1 MPAIEIRP
9 AIATDIV
16 DMIKLEHNYT
26 TDHVWQMD
34 FDRTNGEIGVGF
46 REVRLP
52 RPVNVNYPRKY
63 KSLVDDW
70 TQRSGL
76 LVALHQEKIVGY
88 VSLLKNLTPNATWMT
103 DLVVSKPLR
112 RQGIGST
119 LILAAQEWVFHQTD
133 NNKIVIELQPK
144 NYPAILLSKKLGY
157 DFSGYDDQ
165 YFTNNDIAIFFSKWL
180 R

>member
-9 AIATDIV
+9 AIETDIV
-16 DMIKLEHNYT
+16 DLIKLEHNYS
-26 TDHVWQMD
+26 TDHVWQMEYD
-34 FDRTNGEIGVGF
+34 KSNGEIGVRF

-52 RPVNVNYPRKY
+52 RPVNVDYPRPF
-63 KSLVDDW
+63 KSLAYDW

-88 VSLLKNLTPNATWMT
+88 VSLFKNLAPIATWMT

-112 RQGIGST
+112 RQGIGSA
-119 LILAAQEWVFHQTD
+119 LILAAEEWVIHQTD
-133 NNKIVIELQPK
+133 NNRIVIELQPK
-144 NYPAILLSKKLGY
+144 NFPAINLSHKLGY
-157 DFSGYDDQ
+157 DFSGYDDHH
-165 YFTNNDIAIFFSKWL
+165 FRNSDIAIFFSKWL

>member
-9 AIATDIV
+9 ANAMDIA
-16 DMIKLEHNYT
+16 DMIKLDHNYT

-34 FDRTNGEIGVGF
+34 LEKENGEIGVRF

-52 RPVNVNYPRKY
+52 RPVKVEYPRSQ

-76 LVALHQEKIVGY
+76 LVALHEEKIVGY
-88 VSLLKNLTPNATWMT
+88 VSLMQGISPNATWMT
-103 DLVVSKPLR
+103 DLVVSKLLR
-112 RQGIGST
+112 RQGIGSA
-119 LILAAQEWVFHQTD
+119 LVLAAQEWVLHQTD
-133 NNKIVIELQPK
+133 NKKLLLELQPK
-144 NYPAILLSKKLGY
+144 NYPAISLLQKLGF
-157 DFSGYDDQ
+157 DFSGYEDH
-165 YFTNNDIAIFFSKWL
+165 YFKNNDIAIFFAKWL

>member
-16 DMIKLEHNYT
+16 DLIKLEHNYT

-34 FDRTNGEIGVGF
+34 IDKSNGEISVRF

-52 RPVNVNYPRKY
+52 RPVKVDYPRSF
-63 KSLVDDW
+63 KSLVDNW

-76 LVALHQEKIVGY
+76 LVALYQEKIVGY
-88 VSLLKNLTPNATWMT
+88 VSLLKNLAPNATWMT

-112 RQGIGST
+112 RQGIGSA
-119 LILAAQEWVFHQTD
+119 LILAAQEWVIHQTD

-144 NYPAILLSKKLGY
+144 NYPAINLSQKLGY
-157 DFSGYDDQ
+157 DFSGYDDHH
-165 YFTNNDIAIFFSKWL
+165 FTNSDIAIFFSKWL